1 MIDER
6 ILEVRPIEIFCPMCG
21 KWHEWKGER
30 LGYYA
35 GYLKYE
41 YRCYDNDT
49 NIAIW
54 LKEGRICVKS
64 SPICAEDECFIDA
77 GVGYKQIEYDYEE
90 CSIKFGI
97 PVCVNRRM
105 NASGCRYV
113 ECRYFNSCYL
123 PTIWDNGNY
132 EEIDD
137 DNYHLMLE
145 FKIKFG
151 EEEFY
156 RYAPPKQQQKE
167 EIRETAKKE
176 ENKKQPEKQEEK
188 KEDATMKTTIF
199 EQLYEHSPKE
209 NVELVKHFAE
219 KYKGTLKWAVPVV
232 SIYAA
237 YRILNK
243 KDSELTIDNVSGKCK
258 KALGFTFDN
267 LKDKKLLAELM
278 ALGGLSAGAYAAI
291 KAISTIQTDKDE
303 ISMDEIE
310 DGLEKVD
317 GVSKKFAW
325 IQPKTE
331 KLLPVAV
338 SVITVYLMTQE
349 PVWFVKVKDK
359 VGQYAGNISV
369 KAGVYVE
376 MLKLFAADKLHVD
389 LEDSEEV
396 RKFKKFALLAA
407 IVGIAVFLYGKD
419 ILKKKE
425 DSESKTNEKMKD
437 LIEQVTSI
445 MQKIMPSAFAG
456 ISTYLISKKVIEANE
471 QEDDLEEVVGYEE
484 DSDKEE

>member
-6 ILEVRPIEIFCPMCG
+6 MLGLKPIKIFCPLCG
-21 KWHEWKGER
+21 KWHKWKGIN
-30 LGYYA
+30 LDYHDKYD
-35 GYLKYE
+35 KYE
-41 YRCYDNDT
+41 YWCYDNDT
-49 NIAIW
+49 DIVIW
-54 LKEGRICVKS
+54 LEDKKIHVKS
-64 SPICAEDECFIDA
+64 TEICARDA
-77 GVGYKQIEYDYEE
+77 CLINDSVDYADIEYDSEESEIKFEVPVRISREMDSESCRNSE
-90 CSIKFGI
+90 CSNCKK
-97 PVCVNRRM
+97 
-105 NASGCRYV
+105 
-113 ECRYFNSCYL
+113 CYL
-123 PTIWDNGNY
+123 PTIWDNGKY
-132 EEIDD
+132 EQVWY
-137 DNYHLMLE
+137 NSYKLMLE
-145 FKIKFG
+145 FKIKFE

-156 RYAPPKQQQKE
+156 RYAPPKQRHEE
-167 EIRETAKKE
+167 EIREAAKKE
-176 ENKKQPEKQEEK
+176 EKKEQPEKQEEK

-243 KDSELTIDNVSGKCK
+243 NSQLTIDNVSGKCQET
-258 KALGFTFDN
+258 LGFTFDN

-291 KAISTIQTDKDE
+291 KAISTVQADKSE

-349 PVWFVKVKDK
+349 PAWFVKVKDK

-396 RKFKKFALLAA
+396 QKFKKFALLAA

-419 ILKKKE
+419 ILKKKA
-425 DSESKTNEKMKD
+425 DSESKTNEKMAVF
-437 LIEQVTSI
+437 IEQVTSI

-456 ISTYLISKKVIEANE
+456 ISSYLISKKVIEANE
-471 QEDDLEEVVGYEE
+471 QEEDLEEVVDYEE
-484 DSDKEE
+484 DSE

>member
-6 ILEVRPIEIFCPMCG
+6 ILELKPIEIFCPMCG
-21 KWHEWKGER
+21 KWHEWEGVELDYHDR
-30 LGYYA
+30 YD
-35 GYLKYE
+35 KYE
-41 YRCYDNDT
+41 YVCYDNNTSVTICFEGKKIYVKCIDICNRANTLTYGYT
-49 NIAIW
+49 NY
-54 LKEGRICVKS
+54 KE
-64 SPICAEDECFIDA
+64 
-77 GVGYKQIEYDYEE
+77 IEYDYEE
-90 CSIKFGI
+90 CSIKFEI
-97 PVCVNRRM
+97 PIPIDKEIETEKCVN
-105 NASGCRYV
+105 CRFYN
-113 ECRYFNSCYL
+113 ECYL

-132 EEIDD
+132 EIIDNN
-137 DNYHLMLE
+137 NYHLMLE
-145 FKIKFG
+145 FKIKFK

-156 RYAPPKQQQKE
+156 RYASPKQRQEE
-167 EIRETAKKE
+167 EIREAAKKE
-176 ENKKQPEKQEEK
+176 ENKEQEEK

-232 SIYAA
+232 SIYGA

-243 KDSELTIDNVSGKCK
+243 KDSQLTIDNVSGKCQE
-258 KALGFTFDN
+258 ALGFTFDN

-291 KAISTIQTDKDE
+291 KAISTVQADKSE

-349 PVWFVKVKDK
+349 PAWFVKVKDK

-369 KAGVYVE
+369 KTGVYVE

-419 ILKKKE
+419 ILKKKA
-425 DSESKTNEKMKD
+425 DSESKKNEKMAAF
-437 LIEQVTSI
+437 IEQVASI

-471 QEDDLEEVVGYEE
+471 QEDDLEEVVDYEE
-484 DSDKEE
+484 DSE